1 IHQAQI
7 STLHSFC
14 LSLIKAHYDEIDI
27 DPNFRTA
34 NEVEGIVL
42 LEQAI
47 DDVLESYYEKNEQ
60 SFIDLVEHLSNDRSD
75 DQLRTIVKSLYRFSI
90 AHAKPFEWL
99 DSLDEPYYN
108 LNQDHLYFQMMDEMI
123 KRKLNSAKN
132 VLYQSI
138 DCYQNL
144 NAVDAHMTY
153 LEGERVWIDEVIEGT
168 KSLESISNDLKKKKI
183 PMNSSK
189 VKKENEGDE
198 QLLELGKDYH
208 KKYIN
213 ELNDLNNN
221 YLSRER
227 DYLIQDMQSIAP
239 RVEILAEVTKDIIR
253 YFRKLKQNKRIIDFS
268 DYEHLALDILTN
280 EDGEPSEIALQ
291 YREHFE
297 EILVD
302 EYQDTNRVQEAI
314 INCIKTGDESNGNLF
329 MVGEDKQSIY
339 KFRQAEPELFIE
351 KYKRF
356 NSDGNETGKVID
368 LSKNFRSRREVLDNT
383 NFIFSHMMDEE
394 VGEIEYNDEAKLYY
408 GADYDEQETPLE
420 MDILVEESF
429 KETDNNLIE
438 AKHVV
443 EKVQYILENKS
454 VYDSQTKECYF
465 EQNEVRLMLSFL
477 RVIDNPLQDKYLVGL
492 MRSVAFQFKED
503 ELAEIRNKAPQEV
516 YYLDSI
522 HQYVKHPE
530 ADEQL
535 VEKLNQ

>member
-1 IHQAQI
+1 M
-7 STLHSFC
+7 
-14 LSLIKAHYDEIDI
+14 
-27 DPNFRTA
+27 
-34 NEVEGIVL
+34 
-42 LEQAI
+42 
-47 DDVLESYYEKNEQ
+47 
-60 SFIDLVEHLSNDRSD
+60 
-75 DQLRTIVKSLYRFSI
+75 KSLYRFSI

-108 LNQDHLYFQMMDEMI
+108 LNKDHLYFQMMDEMI

-280 EDGEPSEIALQ
+280 EDGESSEIALQ

-329 MVGEDKQSIY
+329 MVGDVKQSIY

-383 NFIFSHMMDEE
+383 NFIFSHMMDE
-394 VGEIEYNDEAKLYY
+394 KL
-408 GADYDEQETPLE
+408 G
-420 MDILVEESF
+420 
-429 KETDNNLIE
+429 K
-438 AKHVV
+438 
-443 EKVQYILENKS
+443 
-454 VYDSQTKECYF
+454 
-465 EQNEVRLMLSFL
+465 
-477 RVIDNPLQDKYLVGL
+477 
-492 MRSVAFQFKED
+492 
-503 ELAEIRNKAPQEV
+503 
-516 YYLDSI
+516 
-522 HQYVKHPE
+522 
-530 ADEQL
+530 
-535 VEKLNQ
+535 

>member
-1 IHQAQI
+1 MISIPKKPHDAQWTDDQWNAIYSEGQDILVAAAAGSGKTAVLVERIIQKIMRNKQDVNRLLVVTFTNASAREMKARVNAAIQKESTKHPEDEHLKSQRIKIHQAQI

-253 YFRKLKQNKRIIDFS
+253 YFR
-268 DYEHLALDILTN
+268 
-280 EDGEPSEIALQ
+280 
-291 YREHFE
+291 
-297 EILVD
+297 
-302 EYQDTNRVQEAI
+302 
-314 INCIKTGDESNGNLF
+314 IN
-329 MVGEDKQSIY
+329 
-339 KFRQAEPELFIE
+339 
-351 KYKRF
+351 
-356 NSDGNETGKVID
+356 
-368 LSKNFRSRREVLDNT
+368 VL
-383 NFIFSHMMDEE
+383 
-394 VGEIEYNDEAKLYY
+394 
-408 GADYDEQETPLE
+408 
-420 MDILVEESF
+420 
-429 KETDNNLIE
+429 
-438 AKHVV
+438 
-443 EKVQYILENKS
+443 
-454 VYDSQTKECYF
+454 
-465 EQNEVRLMLSFL
+465 
-477 RVIDNPLQDKYLVGL
+477 
-492 MRSVAFQFKED
+492 
-503 ELAEIRNKAPQEV
+503 
-516 YYLDSI
+516 
-522 HQYVKHPE
+522 
-530 ADEQL
+530 
-535 VEKLNQ
+535 